1 MKALI
6 LGFCNHL
13 FHVKYVL
20 QSIVFVLSSVL
31 FACVHSVLCCVETCE
46 EGHICTLLCALYL
59 LQSGLR
65 VVD

>member
-6 LGFCNHL
+6 LGFCNHS

-46 EGHICTLLCALYL
+46 ECHICTLCSVPYICY
-59 LQSGLR
+59 R
-65 VVD
+65 VV